1 MLEEIDEIFQ
11 QVLPANLL
19 GKTQAERFIPTRNDV
34 DRTTILSL
42 IGQSTIHLSELPTVI
57 SDLRRLGLLKR
68 VVILALIG
76 RISAEK
82 VVYLC
87 ELLSQEEID
96 WVVAQAAIEKRR
108 EAYSVLIFSPETN
121 IADKATLL
129 NLLNTDLPQN
139 RWF

>member
-19 GKTQAERFIPTRNDV
+19 GKTQAERFIPTRKDV
-34 DRTTILSL
+34 DSTTILSL

-96 WVVAQAAIEKRR
+96 RVVAQAAIEKRR